1 MSWECT
7 IGLMLP
13 FLGTALGAAA
23 VFFIKGR
30 LPQGMQRIL
39 TGFAAG
45 VMTAAGVWSLLIPAL
60 ERSAAWGKLSFLLP
74 SIGLWSGVGFLVLSD
89 RLIPRLL
96 PRARGT
102 SPRKRL
108 LNLVLA
114 VTLHNLPEGMAVG
127 VILAGLLKGLPGI
140 STGGVITL
148 AAGIALQNFPEG
160 AIISLPLGSRGMKKS
175 KAFGIGVLSGIV
187 EPIGAG
193 LALLAAGFVG
203 AALPVFLG
211 FAAGAMLFVVAKE
224 LVPEATEDGGGNVG
238 AAAFALGFT
247 VMMALDVALG

>member
-1 MSWECT
+1 MPLECYV
-7 IGLMLP
+7 GLLLP

-23 VFFIKGR
+23 VFFIKGK
-30 LPQGMQRIL
+30 LPAGVQRIL

-45 VMTAAGVWSLLIPAL
+45 VMTAAAVWSLLIPAL
-60 ERSAAWGKLSFLLP
+60 ERSEGWGKLSFLLP
-74 SIGLWSGVGFLVLSD
+74 SLGLWTGVGFLVLSD
-89 RLIPRLL
+89 RIIPRLL
-96 PRARGT
+96 PRAKHA

-108 LNLVLA
+108 MNLVLA

-127 VILAGLLKGLPGI
+127 VILAGLLQGLPGI
-140 STGGVITL
+140 SAGGVVTL

-160 AIISLPLGSRGMKKS
+160 AIISLPLGSRGMKNG

-187 EPIGAG
+187 EPVGAG
-193 LALLAAGFVG
+193 LALLAAGFIG

-224 LVPEATEDGGGNVG
+224 LLPEATQEGNGNVG